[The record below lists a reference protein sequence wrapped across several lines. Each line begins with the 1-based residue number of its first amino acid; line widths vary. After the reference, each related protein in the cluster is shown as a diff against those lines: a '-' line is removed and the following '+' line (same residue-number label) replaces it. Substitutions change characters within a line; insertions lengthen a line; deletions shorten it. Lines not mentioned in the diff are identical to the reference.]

1 MGARKFI
8 VPFCLTWYVW
18 TSFQQMLKI
27 QCYSFGCQN
36 GKHLNI
42 LSPLE
47 RKCSAFFWTHKTRV
61 KFLSFSSQWP
71 TGSSSFIFLSKDC
84 VYKQAQLAISR
95 FRIYLGVWF
104 PGGVGGKKDSYKS
117 QNYRFGKLR
126 ARREIQRTEL
136 VAVCNMR
143 HALV

>member
-1 MGARKFI
+1 MGTRKFI

-47 RKCSAFFWTHKTRV
+47 RKRSAFFWTHKTRV

-71 TGSSSFIFLSKDC
+71 TRSSSFIFLSKDC

-95 FRIYLGVWF
+95 FKIYLGVWF
-104 PGGVGGKKDSYKS
+104 PEGVGKKKIVIRAKIIDLGSSEQEEKS
-117 QNYRFGKLR
+117 
-126 ARREIQRTEL
+126 REL
-136 VAVCNMR
+136 S
-143 HALV
+143 